1 MHKGEQQIFLESTSG
16 QWGTKK
22 GVEIAL
28 FVLVFLEK
36 DG

>member
-1 MHKGEQQIFLESTSG
+1 MHKRGTTNIPEEHQW
-16 QWGTKK
+16 WGTKK